1 MTMADEKDFMESL
14 TDEERAEINA
24 AGADEIEDDSGE
36 ETKSAEAGTEET
48 AAAESS
54 EDASAQ
60 GETDQQHNDDIAD
73 PILPPLRAKAPENVE
88 EIISAINAEEDALAQ
103 KFDDGDITAR
113 EYRDGLNKLSNQRD
127 EIRWDQRKAE
137 LAREMEDTAK
147 ANAWQREVQDFMT
160 TTAAN
165 ITKSHA
171 QMVAFDDIV
180 KKVTADP
187 ANLNLSD
194 RAQLDKAY
202 KIYMDD
208 VGAALGV
215 QSTPPK
221 ATQQATTRAVRNVPP
236 TLAKVPAAEPESIDG
251 GKFAALDRL
260 AAADPVAYEAAVAKM
275 SESERSQYESVM

>member
-1 MTMADEKDFMESL
+1 MADEKDFMEAL
-14 TDEERAEINA
+14 TDEERAEIDA
-24 AGADEIEDDSGE
+24 AGAEEITDEDVGAQQDE
-36 ETKSAEAGTEET
+36 K
-48 AAAESS
+48 AAAKDESGNENNDS
-54 EDASAQ
+54 TIGAETQDEDAAEQ
-60 GETDQQHNDDIAD
+60 AD

-88 EIISAINAEEDALAQ
+88 EIISAISAEEDALAQ

-127 EIRWDQRKAE
+127 EIRWDQRKAD

-194 RAQLDKAY
+194 RAQLEKAY

-221 ATQQATTRAVRNVPP
+221 AAQQTPQRAVRNVPP
-236 TLAKVPAAEPESIDG
+236 TLARVPAAEPESLDG
-251 GKFAALDRL
+251 GKYAALDRL
-260 AAADPVAYEAAVAKM
+260 AAADPIAYEAAVAKM
-275 SESERSQYESVM
+275 SEAERSQYESVM

>member
-1 MTMADEKDFMESL
+1 MADEKDFMEAL

-36 ETKSAEAGTEET
+36 ETKSAEAEAEAT

-60 GETDQQHNDDIAD
+60 GETDQQNNDDIAD

-127 EIRWDQRKAE
+127 EIRWDQRKAD

-194 RAQLDKAY
+194 RAQLEKAY

-221 ATQQATTRAVRNVPP
+221 AAQQTTQRAVRNVPP
-236 TLAKVPAAEPESIDG
+236 TLARVPAAEPERLDG
-251 GKFAALDRL
+251 GKYAALDRL
-260 AAADPVAYEAAVAKM
+260 AADDPIAYEAAVAKM

>member
-1 MTMADEKDFMESL
+1 MADEKDFMESL

>member
-1 MTMADEKDFMESL
+1 MADEKDFMDAL

-24 AGADEIEDDSGE
+24 AGADDIEDDSGE
-36 ETKSAEAGTEET
+36 ETKGAEAATEET
-48 AAAESS
+48 APAGET
-54 EDASAQ
+54 ESAQ
-60 GETDQQHNDDIAD
+60 GDADHQHNDDIAD

-88 EIISAINAEEDALAQ
+88 EIISAISAEEDALAQ

-127 EIRWDQRKAE
+127 EIRWDQRKAD

-160 TTAAN
+160 STAAN

-194 RAQLDKAY
+194 RAQLEKAY

-221 ATQQATTRAVRNVPP
+221 AAQQTPQRAVRNVPP
-236 TLAKVPAAEPESIDG
+236 TLARVPAAEPESLDG
-251 GKFAALDRL
+251 GKYAALDRL
-260 AAADPVAYEAAVAKM
+260 AAADPIAYEAAVAKM